1 MDIATRYR
9 RPGSVWLGSAVLVL
23 AGCVSFPMPAA
34 ASQDGYA
41 QAVLA
46 DQPVGYW
53 RFEDDAESTVAV
65 SSAAGDEVNG
75 AYHNVTLGN
84 PSATP
89 ALGSA
94 AGFTADTEDK
104 SYIDLGSPKALM
116 LRGDLT
122 IEWWQYATHNDT
134 EARSIIC
141 WARSG
146 EKPGD
151 NVLYEMML
159 RYTSEQKAEKY
170 PRPQL
175 ALGHEYG
182 SGVNVRIYSQAV
194 THPHK
199 WYHVVAVRDAQA
211 KTIQYYIN
219 GLPSGGPQSYSTQHD
234 NAQGG
239 ESAGAAIGRLGQFD
253 RRYFKGMLDEVAIY
267 DHTLSG
273 ERVMA
278 HYRAALGAADESN
291 RVQVVGHRGN
301 NRFAPENTLVSY
313 EQAIQVQTPIVE
325 MDLHRSKDG
334 VIVLLHDDTLDRTTN
349 GSGYVKDKTVA
360 ELKTLDAGLWKN
372 PKYAGETIPTLQE
385 IFELCKGRAIM
396 MLDLKDPVRGDEIAD
411 VLASTGISQDQ
422 IIVAPWKAD
431 QAAGLRPY
439 LPDAPMVLLHSKPPS
454 AYTGDD
460 SFFEDMKAMGFSGFS
475 LKWMH
480 LPKTFVDAAH
490 RHGMKVHTW
499 TINDPE
505 DISGAI
511 LMGIDGIITDVPE
524 AASEYVAQILD

>member
-1 MDIATRYR
+1 MDMTTRFR
-9 RPGSVWLGSAVLVL
+9 RFGSVWMGSWVVVL
-23 AGCVSFPMPAA
+23 AGCISCPVPAT
-34 ASQDGYA
+34 ASEDGYA
-41 QAVLA
+41 DAVLA

-53 RFEDDAESTVAV
+53 RFEEETASAVAV
-65 SSAAGDEVNG
+65 SSAVGSEVDG
-75 AYHNVTLGN
+75 TYHNVTLGN

-94 AGFTADTEDK
+94 AEFTADAEDT
-104 SYIDLGSPKALM
+104 SYIDLGSPDELM

-122 IEWWQYATHNDT
+122 VEWWQYTTHNDAD
-134 EARSIIC
+134 ARAIIC
-141 WARSG
+141 WASPG
-146 EKPGD
+146 EASDD

-159 RYTSEQKAEKY
+159 RYSDEQKAAKY

-182 SGVNVRIYSQAV
+182 SGKNVRVYSQAV

-199 WYHVVAVRDAQA
+199 WYHIVAVRDAQA
-211 KTIQYYIN
+211 KTIRYYIN
-219 GLPSGGPQSYSTQHD
+219 GLPSGEPQSYSPTHE
-234 NAQGG
+234 NAEGG

-253 RRYFKGMLDEVAIY
+253 RRYFKGLLDEVAIY
-267 DHTLSG
+267 DHTLTE

-278 HYRAALGAADESN
+278 HYRAALGARDEST
-291 RVQVVGHRGN
+291 RVQVVAHRGN
-301 NRFAPENTLVSY
+301 NRYAPENTLVSY
-313 EQAIQVQTPIVE
+313 EQALAAQAPIVE

-334 VIVLLHDDTLDRTTN
+334 VIVLLHDDTLERTTN
-349 GSGYVKDKTVA
+349 GSGHVKDMTVA
-360 ELKTLDAGLWKN
+360 ELKTLDAGLWKA
-372 PKYAGETIPTLQE
+372 PEYAGETIPTLQE
-385 IFELCKGRAIM
+385 IAELCKGRTIM
-396 MLDLKDPVRGDEIAD
+396 MLDLKDPVRGDEIAA
-411 VLASTGISQDQ
+411 VLASTGIAEDQ

-431 QAAGLRPY
+431 QAPDIKPY

-460 SFFEDMKAMGFSGFS
+460 AFFEDMKAMGFSGFS

-524 AASEYVAQILD
+524 AASACVAQILD